1 MRKGPLWTMAALLVL
16 SLALLIGASLSLDRQ
31 KEQID
36 WSVTVLEGDPAAA
49 EGVTLTLRLQ
59 DTGGNL
65 LWDSVLTMDP
75 EGFQAGTGFTYRLDP
90 PKRSVTEV
98 QRSYVHTF
106 SDNGR
111 LYIYDADKSPDR
123 IAERKASN
131 SNLNLPWRAIQDVLS
146 RTPEGETV
154 TETVDLS
161 DYYEAFPILVTEYPE
176 KDVIYGT
183 ASEIRLL
190 SPTLGPM
197 PEGTRAE
204 ITIGRHSDLEISIMT
219 SSDTMWPS
227 ITSLPWGD
235 GFLVYAQMGDRMSHD
250 APMPSDVPLGQGIC
264 YLSTQ
269 GDGALTLR
277 VPLDLSQVEILET
290 RLDRDD
296 RLQVWLRENGTLVLL
311 IADPDTGEILQRL
324 DLLDIGEDSF
334 LDTIQ
339 EEANCL
345 LAATSDGNFC
355 LLERGADGALSP
367 ALKGRLRYTREDEIR
382 GAVVDALMRYGTNI
396 LWDGERLIWTAGG
409 DFYPKDI
416 VPLAVYDRTGPLC
429 LAALECG
436 LFREPTE
443 EEGYY
448 SFQDQDPITLS
459 WTK

>member
-31 KEQID
+31 KERLD

-75 EGFQAGTGFTYRLDP
+75 EGFQADTGFTYCQDP
-90 PKRSVTEV
+90 PERSVTEV

-106 SDNGR
+106 SGGGG
-111 LYIYDADKSPDR
+111 LYIYDVDEHPNRISKKQAEHPDF
-123 IAERKASN
+123 
-131 SNLNLPWRAIQDVLS
+131 PWRAILDVLS

-161 DYYEAFPILVTEYPE
+161 DYYEAFPVLVTEYPE
-176 KDVIYGT
+176 KDVIYRT
-183 ASEIRLL
+183 APETRLL
-190 SPTLGPM
+190 SPTLWPV
-197 PEGTRAE
+197 PEGTMVE
-204 ITIGRHSDLEISIMT
+204 ITIDRDSDLAVMIS
-219 SSDTMWPS
+219 SETMWPS

-235 GFLVYAQMGDRMSHD
+235 GFLVCAQVSDRMSLD
-250 APMPSDVPLGQGIC
+250 APLSFDVPLSQGIC

-277 VPLDLSQVEILET
+277 LPLDLSRAKVLKM
-290 RLDRDD
+290 RLGRDD

-324 DLLDIGEDSF
+324 DLLSVSEDSF

-345 LAATSDGNFC
+345 LAAASDGNFC
-355 LLERGADGALSP
+355 LLERGTDGALSP
-367 ALKGRLRYTREDEIR
+367 ALKGRLRYTREDEVR
-382 GAVVDALMRYGTNI
+382 GAVVDALTRYGSNI
-396 LWDGERLIWTAGG
+396 LWDGERLIWTAGS

-436 LFREPTE
+436 LFRERTE

-459 WTK
+459 WTE

>member
-16 SLALLIGASLSLDRQ
+16 SLALLIGASLSLGRQ

-49 EGVTLTLRLQ
+49 AGVTLTLRLQ

-75 EGFQAGTGFTYRLDP
+75 EGFQADTGFTYRLDP

-106 SDNGR
+106 SGGGS
-111 LYIYDADKSPDR
+111 LYIYDADKSPDQ
-123 IAERKASN
+123 ISKSQATHWG
-131 SNLNLPWRAIQDVLS
+131 LPWDAILDVLS

-161 DYYEAFPILVTEYPE
+161 DYYEAFPIVVTGEAMS
-176 KDVIYGT
+176 YGT

-190 SPTLGPM
+190 APTLGPM
-197 PEGTRAE
+197 PEGTDVE
-204 ITIGRHSDLEISIMT
+204 ITVGRHSDLEISIMT

-235 GFLVYAQMGDRMSHD
+235 GFLVYAHMGDRMSHD
-250 APMPSDVPLGQGIC
+250 APMPSDVPLSQGIC

-277 VPLDLSQVEILET
+277 LPLDLSRVEILET
-290 RLDRDD
+290 RLGQDD

-324 DLLDIGEDSF
+324 DLLSVSEDSY
-334 LDTIQ
+334 LSVIQ

-345 LAATSDGNFC
+345 FTVMGNGDFC

-367 ALKGRLRYTREDEIR
+367 ALKGRPRSTSGDEIR
-382 GAVVDALMRYGTNI
+382 GAVVDALTRYGSNI
-396 LWDGERLIWTAGG
+396 LWDGERLIWTAGSQYYY
-409 DFYPKDI
+409 YPMDI

-429 LAALECG
+429 LAVLECG

-459 WTK
+459 

>member
-1 MRKGPLWTMAALLVL
+1 MRKGPLWTMAALPVL

-31 KEQID
+31 KERLD
-36 WSVTVLEGDPAAA
+36 WSVTVLEGDLAAA

-65 LWDSVLTMDP
+65 LWDSVLTMGR
-75 EGFQAGTGFTYRLDP
+75 EGFQVETGFTYRLDP

-98 QRSYVHTF
+98 RSSYVHTF
-106 SDNGR
+106 SGGGS
-111 LYIYDADKSPDR
+111 LYIYDADKSPDQ
-123 IAERKASN
+123 ISKSQATHWD
-131 SNLNLPWRAIQDVLS
+131 LPWDAILDVLS

-161 DYYEAFPILVTEYPE
+161 DYYEAFPIVVTGEAMS
-176 KDVIYGT
+176 YGT
-183 ASEIRLL
+183 ATEIRLL

-197 PEGTRAE
+197 PEGTDVE
-204 ITIGRHSDLEISIMT
+204 ITVGRHSDLEISIMT

-250 APMPSDVPLGQGIC
+250 APLSSDVPLSQGIC

-277 VPLDLSQVEILET
+277 LPLDLSRVEILET
-290 RLDRDD
+290 RLGRDD

-324 DLLDIGEDSF
+324 DLLSVSEDSY
-334 LDTIQ
+334 LSVIQ
-339 EEANCL
+339 EESNCL
-345 LAATSDGNFC
+345 FTVMGNGDFC

-367 ALKGRLRYTREDEIR
+367 ALKGRPRSTSGDEIR
-382 GAVVDALMRYGTNI
+382 GAVVDALTRYGSNI

-459 WTK
+459 WTE